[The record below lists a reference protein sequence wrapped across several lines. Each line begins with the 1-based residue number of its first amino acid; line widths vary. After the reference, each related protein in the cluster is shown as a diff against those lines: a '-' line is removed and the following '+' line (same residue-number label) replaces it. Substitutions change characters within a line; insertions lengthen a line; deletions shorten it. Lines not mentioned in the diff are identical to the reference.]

1 MNGFR
6 RKVVAV
12 AVSGGVDSSVAALLM
27 KRRGFRVVGVHMTNW
42 SQADESGETKC
53 ERTLDEEYARETCE
67 FLDIPYH
74 HVNFEQEYW
83 NDVFTPLVEGYKL
96 GVTPNPDVWCNREV
110 KFKPLLEYA
119 RNELGADM
127 LATGHYARLYVEG
140 GSSKRPRLLSA
151 VDPTKDQ
158 TYFLCGVN
166 GESFRDVVFP
176 VGELDK
182 RRDVRRIAEDAK
194 LPTWKRKDSQ
204 GICFIGK
211 RKMSDFMG
219 QYAEERPGPILSI
232 VDETQIGEHI
242 GLFSLTVGQGAKIG
256 GSPHKWFVA
265 KKDIETNTIWC
276 APKDHSSLYTNE
288 IRVRDMNWIA
298 GHAPVQ
304 LKTHG
309 RFDCMLRIRHQQ
321 DLIPCTISVED
332 RTVRIQ
338 SHKSIRGVAS
348 QQIAALYEKASGN
361 SFYCLGGGSI
371 DDSYI

>member
-1 MNGFR
+1 M
-6 RKVVAV
+6 VAV
-12 AVSGGVDSSVAALLM
+12 AVSGGVDSSVAALIM
-27 KRRGFRVVGVHMTNW
+27 KRRGFRVIGVHMTNW
-42 SQADESGETKC
+42 SQSDESGETKC
-53 ERTLDEEYARETCE
+53 ERTLDAEFARETCE

-83 NDVFTPLVEGYKL
+83 NDVFTPLVEGYRV

-119 RNELGADM
+119 RHELGADM
-127 LATGHYARLYVEG
+127 LATGHYARLHHI
-140 GSSKRPRLLSA
+140 SRSADRQIRPRLLSA
-151 VDPTKDQ
+151 VDSSKDQ

-166 GESFRDVVFP
+166 GESFRNVVFP

-182 RRDVRRIAEDAK
+182 RQDVRRIAEEAN
-194 LPTWKRKDSQ
+194 LPTSKRKDSQ

-219 QYAEERPGPILSI
+219 QYTEERPGPIMSI
-232 VDETQIGEHI
+232 VDETMIGEHV

-265 KKDIETNTIWC
+265 RKDIDTNTIWC
-276 APKDHSSLYTNE
+276 APKDHPSLYTDE

-298 GHAPVQ
+298 GHAPVDDE
-304 LKTHG
+304 KK

-321 DLIPCTISVED
+321 SLIPCTIFISSGEND
-332 RTVRIQ
+332 TRIHIK
-338 SHKSIRGVAS
+338 SHENIRGVAS
-348 QQIAALYEKASGN
+348 QQIAAIYVPISEGS
-361 SFYCLGGGSI
+361 SHYYCLGGGAI
-371 DDSYI
+371 E